1 MTTYRSTMATTTR
14 PPPITIVL
22 STVFLLCT
30 SCSSLAAGAQ
40 PPLIDASCAATP
52 HPDLCKS
59 TLMACP
65 DSKDATTPRALAEVA
80 IRAASDVGAA
90 AGGYAREQLDVVK
103 DTALW
108 QCLDECADDIEE
120 AVSHLDDTEG
130 EIDDARFN
138 DVKLFL
144 DTAER
149 DSWSC
154 DESCRFA
161 PQTPVKA
168 ALLAKNKDFETIMA
182 VTHALIQQATGGGA
196 APAPAPSSVP

>member
-1 MTTYRSTMATTTR
+1 MATTR
-14 PPPITIVL
+14 PPPITVL
-22 STVFLLCT
+22 STVVALFLLLCT
-30 SCSSLAAGAQ
+30 TSSLAAGAQ

-59 TLMACP
+59 RLMACP
-65 DSKDATTPRALAEVA
+65 DSKDASTPRALAEVA
-80 IRAASDVGAA
+80 IRAASDVGSA

-103 DTALW
+103 DNVLW

-168 ALLAKNKDFETIMA
+168 AILAKNKDFETIMA
-182 VTHALIQQATGGGA
+182 VTHALIQQATGGGT
-196 APAPAPSSVP
+196 APSSAP